1 MGNKNTTIHTKHN
14 IYVGRKFILDI
25 GTIDNFNKLN
35 SQFVMINN
43 DNKIHTLSHIY
54 EDETTLTLSFKSKL
68 TILFIKNKTLSKNVL
83 YISGYDYHYIEG
95 LNNTIIEN
103 LKIFIDK
110 KLNTLELNKI
120 YYFLQK
126 PI

>member
-1 MGNKNTTIHTKHN
+1 MGNKNTTMHTKHN